1 MKPFIATLVITLT
14 GILGGTAI
22 MSDDI
27 DIKSLM
33 AELPFEELQDM
44 PAELPPSDIFKSP
57 EVSDLVGS
65 IFDVLTYD
73 KDIPGV
79 TDNPEVRD
87 LVKDLVL
94 FEINNVN

>member
-27 DIKSLM
+27 DIKSFL

-44 PAELPPSDIFKSP
+44 PAELPSSDIFKSP
-57 EVSDLVGS
+57 EGSDLVGS
-65 IFDVLTYD
+65 IFDALTYD

-79 TDNPEVRD
+79 TDNPAVRD

-94 FEINNVN
+94 FEIDTNN